1 MGLLLATHDQ
11 CFRHEPGQGHPERP
25 ERLRA
30 VLDGIAAAGLDEA
43 ITWIEAPLAER
54 AELERVHPPFVL
66 DRLAALADEGGGSID
81 PDTWLSA
88 GSWEAARRAAG
99 AGLELVRRLQ
109 AGEGTVGW
117 SVVRPPGHHATA
129 RRQMGFCLVN
139 NVSVAA
145 AVLADA
151 GERVAIVDIDAHHG
165 NGTQDIF
172 WEDPRVLYVSLH
184 QYPWY
189 PYTGRPDEI
198 GAGEGRWTTVNIPL
212 PAGATG
218 EVVRR
223 AFDEVIGPVVR
234 RHQTTWLLISAG
246 FDGHRADPITDL
258 GLSAA
263 DYADLVSDLLSLVP
277 PGRRLLFLEGG
288 YDLEAL
294 RHCSG
299 AVAAATVD
307 VTYRPELPTAGGP
320 GADHVELARG
330 IHLEGA
336 LDLW

>member
-1 MGLLLATHDQ
+1 MALLLATHDE
-11 CFRHEPGQGHPERP
+11 CLLHDPGHGHPERSQ
-25 ERLRA
+25 RLGA
-30 VLDGIAAAGLDEA
+30 VLDGIREAGLDDA
-43 ITWIEAPLAER
+43 VTWVEAPLAER
-54 AELERVHPPFVL
+54 ADLERVHPAKVL
-66 DRLAALADEGGGSID
+66 DRLEVLSESGGGAID
-81 PDTWLSA
+81 PDTWVSQ
-88 GSWEAARRAAG
+88 GSWTAARRAAG
-99 AGLELVRRLQ
+99 AGLDLVRRLQ

-117 SVVRPPGHHATA
+117 SVVRPPGHHANA
-129 RRQMGFCLVN
+129 RTQMGFCLVN
-139 NVSVAA
+139 NVSVVAA
-145 AVLADA
+145 ALADA

-172 WEDPRVLYVSLH
+172 WEDPRVLFVSLH

-198 GAGEGRWTTVNIPL
+198 GGGDGRWTTVNIPL

-218 EVVRR
+218 EVYRR

-246 FDGHRADPITDL
+246 FDGHRADPLTDL

-263 DYADLVSDLLSLVP
+263 DYSDVVADLLALVP
-277 PGRRLLFLEGG
+277 DGRRILFLEGG
-288 YDLEAL
+288 YDLDAL
-294 RHCSG
+294 RHCAG
-299 AVAAATVD
+299 AVAAATVGERF
-307 VTYRPELPTAGGP
+307 RPELPTSGGP

>member
-1 MGLLLATHDQ
+1 MGLLIATHDA
-11 CFRHEPGQGHPERP
+11 CLSHDPGPGHPERSQ
-25 ERLRA
+25 RLTA
-30 VLDGIAAAGLDEA
+30 VLDGISSAGLEDA
-43 ITWIEAPLAER
+43 VTWIDAPLADR
-54 AELERVHPPFVL
+54 SALERIHPSVVL
-66 DRLAALADEGGGSID
+66 DRLAAMAEGGGGSID
-81 PDTWLSA
+81 PDTWMSS
-88 GSWEAARRAAG
+88 GSWEAAQRAAG

-117 SVVRPPGHHATA
+117 SVVRPPGHHAN
-129 RRQMGFCLVN
+129 RRQQMGFCLLN
-139 NVSVAA
+139 NVSVVAA
-145 AVLADA
+145 ALADA

-198 GAGEGRWTTVNIPL
+198 GGGEGRWTTVNIPL

-218 EVVRR
+218 DVVRR
-223 AFDEVIGPVVR
+223 AFDEVIGPVVK
-234 RHQTTWLLISAG
+234 RHQTTWLLVSAG

-263 DYADLVSDLLSLVP
+263 DYSDLVADLLALVP
-277 PGRRLLFLEGG
+277 AGRRVLFLEGG

-294 RHCSG
+294 RLCSG
-299 AVAAATVD
+299 AVAAAAVEARF
-307 VTYRPELPTAGGP
+307 RPELPTSGGP